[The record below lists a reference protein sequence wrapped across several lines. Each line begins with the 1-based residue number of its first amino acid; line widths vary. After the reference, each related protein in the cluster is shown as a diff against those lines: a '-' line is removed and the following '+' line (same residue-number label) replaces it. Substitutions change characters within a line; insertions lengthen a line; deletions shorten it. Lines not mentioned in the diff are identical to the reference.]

1 MIDLIKIIPEKK
13 SIIHA
18 RCVEKLSRCSP
29 TFALHV
35 NKLRVPSH
43 ARNIPPNAYEG

>member
-1 MIDLIKIIPEKK
+1 MIDLLKIIPEKK

-18 RCVEKLSRCSP
+18 RCVEKRLSCSP
-29 TFALHV
+29 TFAQHV

-43 ARNIPPNAYEG
+43 AKNIPPNAYEG